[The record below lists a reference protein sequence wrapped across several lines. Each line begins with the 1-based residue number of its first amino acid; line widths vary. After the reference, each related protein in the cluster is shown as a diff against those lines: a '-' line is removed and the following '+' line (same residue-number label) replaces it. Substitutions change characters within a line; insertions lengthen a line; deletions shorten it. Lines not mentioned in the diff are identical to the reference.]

1 MDRAGLMPTQ
11 NGEAE
16 ARLVQE
22 SRGGVEA
29 ADRSDDADALASG

>member
-1 MDRAGLMPTQ
+1 MPSQ
-11 NGEAE
+11 KGEAE

-29 ADRSDDADALASG
+29 ADRSDDVDAMASG